1 MTVTSTTGR
10 TNTTNTGVT
19 GRGGQAK
26 VQKAKILLVDDR
38 AENLLALEA
47 ILSALDQTLV
57 RAASGEE
64 ALKALLTDD
73 FAVILLDVQMPG
85 MDGFETAA
93 HIKRRERTRDIP
105 IIFLTAINHGPHHTF
120 RGYAAGAVDY
130 ISKPFDPW
138 VLRAKVSVFVELYMK
153 NCQLKEQAALLRLQ
167 LDAGRPAAAA
177 GGGQGNGQAGG
188 AGQAQDDTAG
198 AGSRRSAPAGGL
210 LAELSARLAAVEEQA
225 DALTKQLG
233 ESSDPAAVATATHLE
248 RKLSG
253 LRRALDALEP
263 GTTPGNGGGG
273 YAGGNGAAGGSGSPG
288 AS

>member
-1 MTVTSTTGR
+1 M
-10 TNTTNTGVT
+10 
-19 GRGGQAK
+19 

-38 AENLLALEA
+38 PENLLALEA

-57 RAASGEE
+57 RASSGEE

-138 VLRAKVSVFVELYMK
+138 VLRAKVSVFVDLYMK
-153 NCQLKEQAALLRLQ
+153 TCQLREQAALLRLQ
-167 LDAGRPAAAA
+167 LA
-177 GGGQGNGQAGG
+177 GGEDKAGVG
-188 AGQAQDDTAG
+188 DAKE
-198 AGSRRSAPAGGL
+198 PAGL

-225 DALTKQLG
+225 EALSKQLDDST
-233 ESSDPAAVATATHLE
+233 EAAAVATAAHLE
-248 RKLSG
+248 RKLTG

-263 GTTPGNGGGG
+263 GT
-273 YAGGNGAAGGSGSPG
+273 GSGATSLP
-288 AS
+288 SQN

>member
-1 MTVTSTTGR
+1 M
-10 TNTTNTGVT
+10 
-19 GRGGQAK
+19 

-38 AENLLALEA
+38 PENLLALEA

-57 RAASGEE
+57 RASSGEE

-138 VLRAKVSVFVELYMK
+138 VLRAKVSVFVELYTK
-153 NCQLKEQAALLRLQ
+153 NCQLREQAALLRLQ
-167 LDAGRPAAAA
+167 LEGSGASGVDAGKE
-177 GGGQGNGQAGG
+177 
-188 AGQAQDDTAG
+188 TA
-198 AGSRRSAPAGGL
+198 GL

-225 DALTKQLG
+225 EALTKQLG
-233 ESSDPAAVATATHLE
+233 EDSADAGVVATAAHLE
-248 RKLSG
+248 RKLTG

-263 GTTPGNGGGG
+263 GS
-273 YAGGNGAAGGSGSPG
+273 AGGPAALPSQN
-288 AS
+288 

>member
-1 MTVTSTTGR
+1 MTVTGTTRTGGTAGIATRPDGVGGTVAGAVGARVPADATSTGTAP
-10 TNTTNTGVT
+10 

-57 RAASGEE
+57 RATSGEE

-167 LDAGRPAAAA
+167 LEAGETKS
-177 GGGQGNGQAGG
+177 GNS
-188 AGQAQDDTAG
+188 DTG
-198 AGSRRSAPAGGL
+198 VHGAPAGSL

-225 DALTKQLG
+225 EALTKQLDG
-233 ESSDPAAVATATHLE
+233 SADPAAAATATHLE
-248 RKLSG
+248 RRLSG
-253 LRRALDALEP
+253 LRRALDAME
-263 GTTPGNGGGG
+263 
-273 YAGGNGAAGGSGSPG
+273 PG
-288 AS
+288 ASGPKPMADQ